1 MKSCHLCM
9 CECHSVIP
17 VHISDRVAAASACS
31 GCHDQHVQKYDKR
44 SGMDGIKSPPPDTST
59 VWNEQGDGAE

>member
-31 GCHDQHVQKYDKR
+31 KCHDAHVQRYVRTEDRKPH
-44 SGMDGIKSPPPDTST
+44 PPRPADATGT
-59 VWNEQGDGAE
+59 TEDCD